1 MMMTIMLMM
10 LAVATTDDAALMRS
24 CATGPRV
31 FLGAG
36 THYTMG
42 DCFNVVT
49 ELLFVRT
56 TQNSN
61 M

>member
-31 FLGAG
+31 FLGVG

-42 DCFNVVT
+42 DPASM
-49 ELLFVRT
+49 L
-56 TQNSN
+56 
-61 M
+61 